1 MVGVTKMDIA
11 LWVAVIGGLFSVA
24 VVFVTKLLESRSA
37 NIAVLAEIQRLL
49 KVLDRHKTWW
59 EACIKS
65 GDTQMPLVAFTTP
78 VFDEQVKT
86 IGNVNSRV
94 VANVVA
100 FYGYV
105 KFINAIQGEKSK
117 YVSAGKEDQ
126 FNAQYLGILSNVLRD
141 YRGKFDE
148 AFRKYHLL

>member
-1 MVGVTKMDIA
+1 MDIA
-11 LWVAVIGGLFSVA
+11 LWVAVIGGLFSVV
-24 VVFVTKLLESRSA
+24 VVFVTKFLESRSA

-49 KVLDRHKTWW
+49 TVLDRHRRWW

-65 GDTQMPLVAFTTP
+65 GDTQLPLVPFTTP

-86 IGNVNSRV
+86 IGHVDRKV

-105 KFINAIQGEKSK
+105 KFINAIQSEKSK
-117 YVSAGKEDQ
+117 YMGAVKEEQ
-126 FNAQYLGILSNVLRD
+126 FNTQYVGILGNVLRD
-141 YRGKFDE
+141 YQGKFDE
-148 AFRKYHLL
+148 AFRKHGLL